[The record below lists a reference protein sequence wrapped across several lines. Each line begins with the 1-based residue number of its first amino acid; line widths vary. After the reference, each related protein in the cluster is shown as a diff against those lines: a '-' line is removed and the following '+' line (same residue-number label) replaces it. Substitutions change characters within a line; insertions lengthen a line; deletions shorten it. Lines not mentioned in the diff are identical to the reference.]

1 MINLNF
7 KTANTMA
14 YSIVEIEN
22 KTYIMDLGSMKGK
35 RYFIGLL
42 PEEITVDMIELAP
55 SNDSFEIKPKTRL
68 GSTTIAIMVQPFV
81 ALLYGAMK
89 TAFISMGLSQQIFL
103 KFIIFVLSMVF
114 AYLGAIFYEKST
126 QRKVASRIP
135 GNSKRYRLTFKPNG
149 KRNPALVFGIVLNL
163 VCLAFFMG
171 INSGS
176 EGAVLVINGL
186 ISIFFFVFARM
197 PVISSSYRNKELLP
211 VEIEEV

>member
-1 MINLNF
+1 MIHLKF
-7 KTANTMA
+7 KNANTMA

-42 PEEITVDMIELAP
+42 PEGITVDMIELAP

-68 GSTTIAIMVQPFV
+68 GTTTIAIMVQPFV

-135 GNSKRYRLTFKPNG
+135 
-149 KRNPALVFGIVLNL
+149 
-163 VCLAFFMG
+163 
-171 INSGS
+171 
-176 EGAVLVINGL
+176 
-186 ISIFFFVFARM
+186 
-197 PVISSSYRNKELLP
+197 
-211 VEIEEV
+211 EIANATG